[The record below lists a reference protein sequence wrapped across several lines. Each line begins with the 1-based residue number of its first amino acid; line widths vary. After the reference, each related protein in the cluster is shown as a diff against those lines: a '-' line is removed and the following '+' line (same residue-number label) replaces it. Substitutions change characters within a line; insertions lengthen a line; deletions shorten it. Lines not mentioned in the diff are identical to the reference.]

1 MPENNPSY
9 ALANPL
15 SILLEKPPNDFQKAD
30 LLNIIEQRQIERIT
44 FHYTALDG
52 RIKELKLPLTSR
64 HQAELILAEGER
76 VDGSSLF
83 RGVVDTG
90 LSDLYVV
97 PEYKTAFLNPFDD
110 CSLDFLCRFLTKDGE
125 RAPFAL
131 DNILKRAC
139 RLFRDNTDLDLY
151 ALGEL
156 EFYLIFERDPDI
168 FTFQNQ
174 LAYHEAAPFI
184 KSGEILNEI
193 VRYISKITGAVKYSH
208 SEVGFV
214 DNIESDLDEIQ
225 GKTAEQLEVEFIPRP
240 AEEMADIL
248 VLARWIIRNVAY
260 KHGCVA
266 TFTPK
271 IDEKVAGSGL
281 HFHMALM
288 KSGKNIM
295 TDSDG
300 KLSESALRLI
310 GGLCEYA
317 GSLTAFGNMVASSYL
332 RLSPDHEAPTHIC
345 WSDLNRSTLIRVP
358 LGWSNLQNVAK
369 KINPQEEADI
379 DDVESRQTIELR
391 SPDGSALIHLL
402 LAGIVIAAEWAIKD
416 NRSLELA
423 EKFYARENTF
433 KDKNKLDNFP
443 LLPSSCTESSQI
455 LIKKRNLYE
464 RDGIF
469 PQSIIEYVAGL
480 LKEEDVALVSQG
492 LIYDV
497 KKIMYKDL
505 HRH

>member
-131 DNILKRAC
+131 DNILERAC
-139 RLFRDNTDLDLY
+139 RLFRDNTELDLY
-151 ALGEL
+151 ASGEL

-168 FTFQNQ
+168 FALQNQ
-174 LAYHEAAPFI
+174 VAYHEAAPFI

-208 SEVGFV
+208 SEVGFIN
-214 DNIESDLDEIQ
+214 NIESDLDEIQ

-260 KHGCVA
+260 QHGCVA
-266 TFTPK
+266 TFIPK

-317 GSLTAFGNMVASSYL
+317 GSLTAFGNMVTSSYL

-345 WSDLNRSTLIRVP
+345 WSDLSRSTLIRVP
-358 LGWSNLQNVAK
+358 LGWSDLHNVAK

-379 DDVESRQTIELR
+379 DDIESRQTIELR

-402 LAGIVIAAEWAIKD
+402 LAGIVMAAEWAIKD
-416 NRSLELA
+416 NQSLELA
-423 EKFYARENTF
+423 EKFYVRENTF

-443 LLPSSCTESSQI
+443 LLPSSCMESSQI
-455 LIKKRNLYE
+455 LIKKRDLYE
-464 RDGIF
+464 RDGVF
-469 PQSIIEYVAGL
+469 PQSIVEYVAGL
-480 LKEEDVALVSQG
+480 LKEEDVALASQG
-492 LIYDV
+492 LIYDIQ
-497 KKIMYKDL
+497 KIMYKDL